1 MATEKFGPH
10 LPTIL
15 KGEDI
20 DVIYELWV
28 VDYAVEVEL
37 PYGETPETALAELGM
52 AFAQMS
58 PNFFRYFLTSWSEL
72 GRRVSNL
79 VSGS

>member
-37 PYGETPETALAELGM
+37 PYGETPETVWLGYCG
-52 AFAQMS
+52 AC
-58 PNFFRYFLTSWSEL
+58 TSHFKDDGLSFPLPRFSW
-72 GRRVSNL
+72 RR
-79 VSGS
+79 